1 MLPFALKVAW
11 LVLSLIGTFLS
22 VLAFAAIGAT
32 VGCRWAPAGYCIG
45 LVIQQGMFCLGI
57 IWRMD
62 PYSMPRAFCVAQAIG
77 MSLGLYIIG
86 GTCLAFCI
94 AVCHQVL
101 KPKQWGDVSRFQ
113 WRPIYFLPVIGIPFV
128 ASAVRIALVLKY
140 DAVQPVDGL
149 RCDASHHLF
158 VRLAGDVL
166 PTILMLPP
174 AAYFSVVSARRVMRT
189 LKHVERARRDEN
201 ELPRQM
207 RRDRH
212 SEQHSFK
219 PSRPS
224 GISIPSSRLR
234 PSDLT
239 LPAKAE
245 TSSRLSFHL
254 PFLRQLQSVTQALTP
269 PPESP
274 NPSPNPYDDGRTSSA
289 STTFPTFATLTAD
302 DKPQPRNETGTETE
316 TETEI
321 DGGAIPDVPRP
332 WMDQDSCET
341 PPSSNGT
348 SEGHDTAVALELNVK
363 RPDENDDDGVYR
375 LSYRE
380 SCTTPSRISHLAY
393 IPMSTPH
400 IQRLLVYQLVFP
412 ITMALSTM
420 LTIVEVLTHP
430 EWPRPVGSRDVVQ
443 LMNAWICICVVFA
456 LQGVRAQVCD
466 WLAFWRSR

>member
-11 LVLSLIGTFLS
+11 LVLSIIGTFLS

-45 LVIQQGMFCLGI
+45 LVIQQGMFCLGKLPISFRLRMILMACTGI

-62 PYSMPRAFCVAQAIG
+62 PYSMPRAFCIAQTIG

-113 WRPIYFLPVIGIPFV
+113 WRPIYFLPVIGIPLV
-128 ASAVRIALVLKY
+128 SSAVRIALVLKF

-149 RCDASHHLF
+149 RCDATHHLL

-245 TSSRLSFHL
+245 TPGRLSFHL

-289 STTFPTFATLTAD
+289 STTFPTFATLTVD
-302 DKPQPRNETGTETE
+302 DKPQPGNETGTMTETE
-316 TETEI
+316 TEV

-348 SEGHDTAVALELNVK
+348 SEGHDTAVTLELDVK
-363 RPDENDDDGVYR
+363 DPDENDDDNVYR

-380 SCTTPSRISHLAY
+380 SCTTPSSLSTLNSPPHFSHLLCSGVSHLAC

-400 IQRLLVYQLVFP
+400 IQRLLVYQLCVSSLCP
-412 ITMALSTM
+412 
-420 LTIVEVLTHP
+420 
-430 EWPRPVGSRDVVQ
+430 
-443 LMNAWICICVVFA
+443 CIRIS
-456 LQGVRAQVCD
+456 L
-466 WLAFWRSR
+466 